1 MKCPE
6 CNSRIT
12 QTEYDSA
19 FEWYECKS
27 CEGCFTY
34 AEILEGGVEEETNG
48 KVRDDLTKVK
58 VVAKGKKRRTEIA
71 EDEERAEEMIEEIV
85 SKPRKAADANL
96 HRHRDEAS
104 TVDVCTVMG
113 AEIQDV
119 YAELGYSLDE
129 ANAYDKALILW
140 REMHAAG
147 AVAREHEVPHAA
159 CSEHA

>member
-48 KVRDDLTKVK
+48 KARP
-58 VVAKGKKRRTEIA
+58 VAKGKKRRAEIA
-71 EDEERAEEMIEEIV
+71 EDEEVIAEFEKEMV
-85 SKPRKAADANL
+85 KPVNTDEPKISRP
-96 HRHRDEAS
+96 RDEAG
-104 TVDVCTVMG
+104 TVEVCTVMA
-113 AEIQDV
+113 AEIQDI
-119 YAELGYSLDE
+119 YSEMNVSIDE

-147 AVAREHEVPHAA
+147 AVAREHAVPHAA
-159 CSEHA
+159 CKEHA